1 MDACNPIWIERTW
14 RPLSSVA
21 SARPLERRRFA
32 ADAAICGDP
41 LGIDEMPRVVHRPR
55 SLRATLPRV
64 VRRTTPR
71 NTSAASATAAW
82 KAARLLTL
90 NVLEPPQK
98 HVFGSRMR
106 PPGPLE
112 PTRVSAHACAD
123 RIDAYDRG
131 WAKKHG
137 DGFAFRFERALRAC
151 AHLSNR
157 ARSRRAMS
165 RLLCASSRRAR
176 AQRRLHHP
184 DRHRLHVRRSRGA
197 RQLTT
202 SVTPKF

>member
-1 MDACNPIWIERTW
+1 MIRNLIWIERAW
-14 RPLSSVA
+14 RSVASVA
-21 SARPLERRRFA
+21 SARPLEQLRFA
-32 ADAAICGDP
+32 ADGAVCGILLWIAMLSDA
-41 LGIDEMPRVVHRPR
+41 LQRPW

-137 DGFAFRFERALRAC
+137 DGIAFRFERALRAC

-184 DRHRLHVRRSRGA
+184 DRHGLHVRRSRGA